1 MPKRENQKLK
11 LLYLAKIFQ
20 EKTDENNGITLKE
33 IESELAKYDIAA
45 TRKTLYSDIELL
57 RDFGMDIAGVQSQG
71 TYYYS
76 LLNHDFE
83 LPELKLL
90 VDAVQSSKFITVKKS
105 DELIKKIE
113 GLASIYEAKEL
124 QRQVVINDR
133 IKTMNESIY
142 YNVDTLNAAI
152 NSNSAI
158 DFCYYEWNVEKKLE
172 LRQNGEKKNIS
183 PWVLIWADENYYLI
197 AYDADAETIKHY
209 RVDKMGKIRI
219 TGTLRQGRE
228 QFENFNAAK
237 YAKKVFGM
245 FGGEEENVTL
255 EFENRLIGVVIDRF
269 GKDIMIIP
277 KDIGHFRVHV
287 DVEVSTM
294 FISWVMGLGSGA
306 KIVGPDSVLDM
317 VQGEIQRMQKQYKS
331 DHKK

>member
-33 IESELAKYDIAA
+33 IESELAKYEITA
-45 TRKTLYSDIELL
+45 TRKTLYADIELL
-57 RDFGMDIAGVQSQG
+57 RDFGMDIAGVQRQG

-76 LLNHDFE
+76 LLSHDFE

-90 VDAVQSSKFITVKKS
+90 VDSVQSSKFITAKKS

-113 GLASIYEAKEL
+113 GLASVYEAKEL
-124 QRQVVINDR
+124 QRQVVIKDR

-142 YNVDTLNAAI
+142 YNVDTLNMAI
-152 NSNSAI
+152 NNNSAI
-158 DFCYYEWNVEKKLE
+158 DFSYYEWNVEKRLE

-183 PWVLIWADENYYLI
+183 PWVLLWDDQNYYLI
-197 AYDADAETIKHY
+197 AYDAAAGTIKHY
-209 RVDKMGKIRI
+209 RVDKMGKIQI
-219 TGTLRQGRE
+219 TGKVRQGRE
-228 QFENFNAAK
+228 QFDNFNAAR

-269 GKDIMIIP
+269 GKDVMIIP
-277 KDIGHFRVHV
+277 KDSSHFRVHV

-294 FISWVMGLGSGA
+294 FISWVMGLGNGA
-306 KIVGPDSVLDM
+306 KIVGPDSVLEM
-317 VQGEIQRMQKQYKS
+317 VQDEIRRMCGQYGIK
-331 DHKK
+331 

>member
-1 MPKRENQKLK
+1 MPKKENQKLK

-33 IESELAKYDIAA
+33 IEAELAKYDITA
-45 TRKTLYSDIELL
+45 TRKTLYADIELL
-57 RDFGMDIAGVQSQG
+57 RDFGMDIAGVQRQG

-76 LLNHDFE
+76 LLSRDFE

-90 VDAVQSSKFITVKKS
+90 VDSVQSSKFITEKKS

-124 QRQVVINDR
+124 QRQVVIKDR

-142 YNVDTLNAAI
+142 YNVDTLNMAI
-152 NSNSAI
+152 NRNSSI
-158 DFCYYEWNVEKKLE
+158 DFSYYEWNVEKNLE
-172 LRQNGEKKNIS
+172 LRHNGEKKDIS
-183 PWVLIWADENYYLI
+183 PWSLLWDDQNYYLI
-197 AYDADAETIKHY
+197 AYDAAAETIKHY
-209 RVDKMGKIRI
+209 RVDKMGKIQI
-219 TGTLRQGRE
+219 TGKSRQGKE

-245 FGGEEENVTL
+245 FGGKEENVTL

-277 KDIGHFRVHV
+277 KDSGHFRVHV
-287 DVEVSTM
+287 DVEVSTI
-294 FISWVMGLGSGA
+294 FILWVMGLGSGA
-306 KIVGPDSVLDM
+306 RIVGPENVIELVRS
-317 VQGEIQRMQKQYKS
+317 EIRRMREQYGG
-331 DHKK
+331 